1 MEIVTA
7 SLCGTHVSSSGED
20 EPMSGVAC
28 RKMFSPLFWITI
40 SLVFLI
46 SFISRSIL
54 RVKSRD
60 KIQREIERCLPAK
73 IEIEEANRME
83 EPSFS
88 FKFQYQIPEYDNNK
102 ASTEEPSIPIAKENE
117 LSTATSISNYR
128 FLSEKDFSCFVEQ
141 PESVTVSVQ
150 ESYIETETA
159 AAAAAAV
166 AVASAAAEEE
176 EEEEEASLVHRKRKK
191 ENKFDTGFFS
201 SENTLQQ
208 LGKEAYTEDKV
219 KDKFWEK
226 GKAINYETNLFSEDE
241 VICKRR
247 FLSEE
252 FVGSG
257 SDSESSMSDGYSVK
271 DIVVDSDSD
280 CFLSEK
286 DFGDRYEHETD
297 ATTESSMN
305 FTNFSVDL
313 MDDIQQLEEAQSQSF
328 DVSDAESAFSKSDSA
343 YTNNHYLD
351 ESKELNEESRKLDLP
366 STSSKSSDEDVSE
379 SKREDVG
386 EKITKENNERVEESV
401 FQKETQENDAKKP
414 KENQWDDLNDE
425 ENDELESLWEH
436 QDLIEQLKMEI
447 KKVRAI
453 GLPTIFEESESPSPK
468 TIEDLKPWRIDK
480 KFLLEDP
487 IDELHKF
494 YKSYRERMRKFDILN
509 YQKMYAIGMSD
520 YLFRS
525 FFTLV
530 LLQNSI
536 WKQFLKIACLKH
548 RISPTKG
555 SPPINGAQKP
565 LLPTLTT
572 ILSQN
577 FGHKRKSGDD
587 QSERFVRELR
597 CDLETVYVGQMCLS
611 WEFLRWQYEKARE
624 LPESDPYRSH
634 QYNQVAGEFQ
644 QFQVLIQRFVEDES
658 FQGPRL
664 PNYVKNRCVLRNL
677 IQVPVVKE
685 DSLKEKMEEQ
695 RKGNYSITSDELE
708 DIMEE
713 SIRLFWEFVKADKDE
728 TPGLL
733 KGLIA
738 PQVELQEPSDYE
750 LMMHI
755 HSILQKKEK
764 KLKDLLRTGNCLV
777 KKFKKPK
784 EDRSNQDLFFAQ
796 VDLKLVARVLRMPR
810 ITNEQ
815 LSWCHKKLDKI
826 AFVDRK
832 IRREPSFL
840 LFPC

>member
-73 IEIEEANRME
+73 IEIEEANRKE

-102 ASTEEPSIPIAKENE
+102 VSTEEPSIPIAKETE

-159 AAAAAAV
+159 AAAAAAEAV

-176 EEEEEASLVHRKRKK
+176 EEEEDEEEEASLVHRKRKK
-191 ENKFDTGFFS
+191 VNRFDTRFFS

-208 LGKEAYTEDKV
+208 LSKEACTEDEV

-226 GKAINYETNLFSEDE
+226 GKGINYETNFFSEDE

-313 MDDIQQLEEAQSQSF
+313 MDDIQQSEEAQSQPF
-328 DVSDAESAFSKSDSA
+328 DDSDAESAFSKSDSA

-379 SKREDVG
+379 LKREDVG

-509 YQKMYAIGMSD
+509 YQKMYAIG
-520 YLFRS
+520 F
-525 FFTLV
+525 
-530 LLQNSI
+530 LQ
-536 WKQFLKIACLKH
+536 LKDPLQ
-548 RISPTKG
+548 SM
-555 SPPINGAQKP
+555 GAQKP

-587 QSERFVRELR
+587 QSERFIRELR

-733 KGLIA
+733 KGLMA

-784 EDRSNQDLFFAQ
+784 EDKSNQDLFFAQ

>member
-54 RVKSRD
+54 RVKSRE

-102 ASTEEPSIPIAKENE
+102 VSTEEPSIPIAKENE

-128 FLSEKDFSCFVEQ
+128 FLSEKDFSGFVEQ

-159 AAAAAAV
+159 AAAAAAEAV

-176 EEEEEASLVHRKRKK
+176 DEEEDEEEEASLVHRKRKK

-208 LGKEAYTEDKV
+208 LSKEAYTEDKV

-226 GKAINYETNLFSEDE
+226 GKGINYETNLFSEDE
-241 VICKRR
+241 VIGKRR

-305 FTNFSVDL
+305 FANFSVDL
-313 MDDIQQLEEAQSQSF
+313 MDDIQQSEEVQSQPF
-328 DVSDAESAFSKSDSA
+328 DDSDAESAFSKSDSA

-509 YQKMYAIGMSD
+509 YQKMYAIG
-520 YLFRS
+520 F
-525 FFTLV
+525 
-530 LLQNSI
+530 LQ
-536 WKQFLKIACLKH
+536 LKDPLQ
-548 RISPTKG
+548 SM
-555 SPPINGAQKP
+555 GAQKP

-733 KGLIA
+733 KGLMA